1 MERTKVNILLV
12 DDDVN
17 VLESLQFGVSYSELG
32 IDKVYVAENAIEAK
46 IILKSV
52 PIHIMVTDIEM
63 PNESGIDLLKWTKK
77 ENMDIVTIF
86 CTCYADFNYAKK
98 AVELQCF
105 DYYLKPISFVDY
117 EKIILKAVEKV
128 QEEINKKKYYQYGVY
143 WLDDI
148 KNRKEHFWEHI
159 MLPLTIPDEE
169 FLMSLIEESKLDYTS
184 NERFDVFLVHI
195 YESEKRFH
203 SLTATM
209 SEFVVKN
216 VVNEIFSETCNL
228 ETIIKYREDVYVIVA
243 TNSKYMISS
252 ILHKLIDQCNEFLK
266 CSIRVIYDV
275 GQSLIEV
282 KDCFEKLVHVWN
294 ENIGNNIPLIYLKNY
309 QKEDNTYSFGNL
321 NDWEVYLNNGA
332 VDHILDEIEQ
342 YLMERKQQNKLSLY
356 QVKSLQINL
365 IQMVSTV
372 LMKNNIEAHELFVNA
387 EYEQFHKK
395 SLTSYENYIE
405 YCRFLL
411 MKADKCI
418 NYLKEN
424 TSIIDIVK
432 QYINDHYNEEISR
445 NDLAKIVYLN
455 ADYLARLFKK
465 EEGISITDYVIK
477 IRMKKV
483 SELLMYSDLSIN
495 EIAMKT
501 GYDNFSYFSRIC
513 KKMLG
518 CSPKDY
524 RKKGKEESQ

>member
-1 MERTKVNILLV
+1 MK
-12 DDDVN
+12 
-17 VLESLQFGVSYSELG
+17 FF
-32 IDKVYVAENAIEAK
+32 
-46 IILKSV
+46 LKHV
-52 PIHIMVTDIEM
+52 
-63 PNESGIDLLKWTKK
+63 
-77 ENMDIVTIF
+77 
-86 CTCYADFNYAKK
+86 
-98 AVELQCF
+98 
-105 DYYLKPISFVDY
+105 
-117 EKIILKAVEKV
+117 
-128 QEEINKKKYYQYGVY
+128 
-143 WLDDI
+143 
-148 KNRKEHFWEHI
+148 
-159 MLPLTIPDEE
+159 
-169 FLMSLIEESKLDYTS
+169 
-184 NERFDVFLVHI
+184 
-195 YESEKRFH
+195 
-203 SLTATM
+203 
-209 SEFVVKN
+209 
-216 VVNEIFSETCNL
+216 NL